1 MEKRKFRLADVVLS
15 VICVV
20 FVAEAAAPVA
30 SIGNSQYFWWLFM
43 ILAFLLPY
51 GLISSELGTAF
62 PGDGG
67 LYDWIHTAWPDSRWG
82 ARASWYY
89 WINFPLWMASLAVMC
104 PELLGYVLGW
114 QPGPVWSLVIQLAFI
129 WIVTV
134 VAFYPVCDSI
144 VILNLSAAIKILLA
158 VTVGVLGIVYVA
170 RNGFVN
176 DMSAGT
182 FLPSFDLDSL
192 SYISVIIF
200 NFLGFEVVCT
210 YAGSMADPRR
220 QIPQAIVTG
229 GVVIAAIY
237 LFSAFGIGA
246 AVPTR
251 DISVD
256 SGLIDAVSLM
266 TGRTGGVLVGI
277 VALLFLVTLF
287 GNMISWSMGVNST
300 AAYAAERGDMPAV
313 FARRRKD
320 NDMPVGS
327 ALVSGI
333 VASAVCLLGA
343 AIQAV
348 SPDSSLFWSFFALN
362 LVMLL
367 LSYMPV
373 FPAFLALR
381 RKYPQAERPFRVPGG
396 PGMPAGAGLCAH
408 GAHRPVHSVHRRAS
422 VHGPGDSGHHSAHY
436 RGLCHQCAA
445 GRAAHRRSAAPST
458 QIRRITTM
466 AKRIVGTTPRQDGY
480 RMPGEFEE
488 QTGVW
493 MLWPQRPDNWRGGAK
508 PAQQAFADV
517 ARAIARFEP
526 VTMCVNPDQFQNAR
540 ARLPED
546 IRVVEMTSNDAWVRD
561 CGPTFVK
568 NDQGDLRAVDW
579 TFNAWGGLHDGLY
592 FPWDQDDLVARKICE
607 LEGVDSYRTDGFVL
621 EGGSIHVDGQGT
633 VLTTEMCLLSPGRNP
648 ELSRRDIEEK
658 LCGYLG
664 CEKVIWLRD
673 GIDPDETNGHIDD
686 VACFVAPGEVA
697 CIWTEDPENPFYQAA
712 QDAFRTLSQATDAK
726 GRRLTVH
733 KLCLT
738 KKPCCLEGA
747 ETIDAVEG
755 TVPRENG
762 EVSIASY
769 MNFLIVNGAVIAP
782 QYGDENDQLAIQQ
795 LQQMFPDRQI
805 VGVQTREVAFGG
817 GNIHCITQQQPKA

>member
-300 AAYAAERGDMPAV
+300 AALAADHNDMPRI
-313 FARRRKD
+313 FAKRWAK
-320 NDMPVGS
+320 NNMPVGS
-327 ALVSGI
+327 A
-333 VASAVCLLGA
+333 VASGVVASGVCILGVL
-343 AIQAV
+343 IETV
-348 SPDSSLFWSFFALN
+348 TPDSSLFWSFFALN

-367 LSYMPV
+367 LSYLPV
-373 FPAFLALR
+373 FPAFLKLR
-381 RKYPQAERPFRVPGG
+381 RVDAKTPRPFRVPG
-396 PGMPAGAGLCAH
+396 
-408 GAHRPVHSVHRRAS
+408 S
-422 VHGPGDSGHHSAHY
+422 D
-436 RGLCHQCAA
+436 AA
-445 GRAAHRRSAAPST
+445 LRCIAYVP
-458 QIRRITTM
+458 M
-466 AKRIVGTTPRQDGY
+466 ALIIISIIFTAVPLSWNRETL
-480 RMPGEFEE
+480 
-488 QTGVW
+488 TGV
-493 MLWPQRPDNWRGGAK
+493 
-508 PAQQAFADV
+508 
-517 ARAIARFEP
+517 
-526 VTMCVNPDQFQNAR
+526 
-540 ARLPED
+540 LP
-546 IRVVEMTSNDAWVRD
+546 ITVGS
-561 CGPTFVK
+561 
-568 NDQGDLRAVDW
+568 
-579 TFNAWGGLHDGLY
+579 
-592 FPWDQDDLVARKICE
+592 
-607 LEGVDSYRTDGFVL
+607 VL
-621 EGGSIHVDGQGT
+621 S
-633 VLTTEMCLLSPGRNP
+633 VLL
-648 ELSRRDIEEK
+648 
-658 LCGYLG
+658 
-664 CEKVIWLRD
+664 
-673 GIDPDETNGHIDD
+673 
-686 VACFVAPGEVA
+686 GEVL
-697 CIWTEDPENPFYQAA
+697 IAA
-712 QDAFRTLSQATDAK
+712 
-726 GRRLTVH
+726 RR
-733 KLCLT
+733 
-738 KKPCCLEGA
+738 
-747 ETIDAVEG
+747 
-755 TVPRENG
+755 
-762 EVSIASY
+762 
-769 MNFLIVNGAVIAP
+769 P
-782 QYGDENDQLAIQQ
+782 Q
-795 LQQMFPDRQI
+795 
-805 VGVQTREVAFGG
+805 
-817 GNIHCITQQQPKA
+817 H